1 MTNGVRYEFTI
12 GNHTEQAHDYTSDL
26 IDKAYRRKGA
36 DNPTTHLER
45 VREADRLC
53 EAHYAIIGD
62 FPAGSVLSRLAWY
75 IVFDEMTDSHPDKMT
90 REEYPIMSE
99 SQEELRDSKQIKTR
113 SGEITYE
120 GRQANGRRKSYYFGD
135 DGEVG
140 VSNSKMPDIYD
151 RDIEGTVE
159 NIDVL
164 DLLDSAGLTERQREA
179 IELVYFDGLTQAQAG
194 ERMGVSQPM
203 IKKYIDVSLTKIK
216 EKFTKKGYKIDD

>member
-1 MTNGVRYEFTI
+1 MNNEYAYEFTI
-12 GNHTEQAHDYTSDL
+12 GNHTAQAHDYTSDL
-26 IDKAYRRKGA
+26 IDEAYRRKGA

-45 VREADRLC
+45 VREADSLC
-53 EAHYAIIGD
+53 EAHYTIIGE
-62 FPAGSVLSRLAWY
+62 FPAESVLSRLAWY

-90 REEYPIMSE
+90 REEYPILSE

-113 SGEITYE
+113 NGEITYE

-151 RDIEGTVE
+151 RGIEGAVE

-194 ERMGVSQPM
+194 ERMGVSQQA
-203 IKKYIDVSLTKIK
+203 IDRYLRYSY
-216 EKFTKKGYKIDD
+216 EKLRKVVVK

>member
-1 MTNGVRYEFTI
+1 MTRKYEFII
-12 GNHTEQAHDYTSDL
+12 GNHTAQAHDYTSDL
-26 IDKAYRRKGA
+26 IDEAYRRKGA

-45 VREADRLC
+45 VREADSLC

-62 FPAGSVLSRLAWY
+62 FPVESVLSRLAWY
-75 IVFDEMTDSHPDKMT
+75 IVFDEMTDPHPDKMT

-113 SGEITYE
+113 DGEITYE

-135 DGEVG
+135 GGEVG

-164 DLLDSAGLTERQREA
+164 VLLDSAGLTERQREA
-179 IELVYFDGLTQAQAG
+179 IELVYFDGLTQVQAA
-194 ERMGVSQPM
+194 EALCVRQPN
-203 IKKYIDVSLTKIK
+203 INAYIDAGFSKIRKILTKV
-216 EKFTKKGYKIDD
+216 